1 MGNTKIRN
9 SNTKAKINRMK
20 FRLSKLYIAKL
31 LVLTYLLLPGKSDAQ
46 IIYLPDTVKIEEVV
60 VTGSRVEV
68 SRRNVP
74 LTVSTVERSQ
84 IERSNESA
92 LFPVLSRRIP
102 GLFVTERGV
111 TGFGVGTGS
120 AGQVSMRGVGGS
132 APNTQVLVLI
142 DGHPQFQGLFGHPL
156 PDAYV
161 SSDVEKV
168 EVIRG
173 PASILYG
180 SNAMGGVIN
189 IITREQQ
196 EEGFSGKARLS
207 YGSFNTQKYM
217 VSGGLKEG
225 PFSVFASLNHDR
237 TEGHRDTSEFKIV
250 NGYVKAGY
258 ELNENFDISAD
269 VSIADFNAQDPGT
282 VFNPMFFGID
292 ILRGKTSLSVK
303 NHFERVEGGLLA
315 FYNFGDHSFTNGWE
329 SKDRHTGISL
339 YQGLRLFPGNRLTL
353 GIDYKSVSGI
363 ANDGAPGAA
372 DVWHSVSDYAGYAY
386 VQQTF
391 ADKLIVSAGLRA
403 ENNSMFGFETIPQVG
418 LSFLASENTT
428 VKGSWSKGFR
438 NPTLMELYLFA
449 PNQELEPERITN
461 YELGMSQTNAGRT
474 FRVELAVFALEATNV
489 IEVRPNDAPPPPV
502 KRQNVGAFS
511 NKGIELE
518 LSWQATANLG
528 FSSNYSYLSLDKPRL
543 AAPEHQFYAEGNYAF
558 GDFRA
563 TLSVQQISGLYTLTT
578 GQSPEMES
586 YTLANMML
594 SYTLNENFELFASGK
609 NLLDQE
615 YSINYGYPMPG
626 ATVFAGVNIGF

>member
-1 MGNTKIRN
+1 MNL
-9 SNTKAKINRMK
+9 
-20 FRLSKLYIAKL
+20 RLSKFLYLASLGLLYIWP
-31 LVLTYLLLPGKSDAQ
+31 VGEVRAQ
-46 IIYLPDTVKIEEVV
+46 ISYMPDTIKIEEVV

-74 LTVSTVERSQ
+74 LTVSTVDRMQ

-92 LFPVLSRRIP
+92 VLPVLSRRIP

-120 AGQVSMRGVGGS
+120 AGQISMRGVGGT

-196 EEGFSGKARLS
+196 EEGVSGKARLS

-217 VSGGLKEG
+217 ASGGLKEG
-225 PFSVFASLNHDR
+225 PFSVFASINHDR
-237 TEGHRDTSEFKIV
+237 TEGHRDTSDFKIV

-258 ELNENFDISAD
+258 ELSDNFEVSAD

-282 VFNPMFFGID
+282 IFNPMFFGID
-292 ILRGKTSLSVK
+292 ILRGKSSVSVK
-303 NHFERVEGGLLA
+303 NQFDKFEGGLLA

-329 SKDRHTGISL
+329 SKDMHKGISL
-339 YQGLRLFPGNRLTL
+339 YQGLRLFPDNRITL
-353 GIDYKSVSGI
+353 GVDYKSVTGI
-363 ANDGAPGAA
+363 ANDGAPGGA

-386 VQQTF
+386 VQHTF
-391 ADKLIVSAGLRA
+391 VEQLILSAGFRI
-403 ENNSMFGFETIPQVG
+403 ENNSMFGVETIPQAG
-418 LSFLASENTT
+418 FSWLATDNTT
-428 VKGSWSKGFR
+428 IKGSWSKGFR

-449 PNQELEPERITN
+449 PNQDLEPERITN
-461 YELGMSQTNAGRT
+461 YELGMSQKSSDGQ
-474 FRVELAVFALEATNV
+474 FRIDLALFALEGTNV

-502 KRQNVGAFS
+502 KRQNAGSFS

-518 LSWQATANLG
+518 LSWNATSNLS
-528 FSSNYSYLSLDKPRL
+528 FASNYSYLNLDKPRL
-543 AAPEHQFYAEGNYAF
+543 AAPEHQFYIEGTYMF

-563 TLSVQQISGLYTLTT
+563 NLSMQQISGLYTYTAEPAPL
-578 GQSPEMES
+578 QES

-594 SYTLNENFELFASGK
+594 AYQFNNNFELFVSGK

-626 ATVFAGVNIGF
+626 ITVFTGVNIQF

>member
-1 MGNTKIRN
+1 MNLRI
-9 SNTKAKINRMK
+9 
-20 FRLSKLYIAKL
+20 SKLLFSAAL
-31 LVLTYLLLPGKSDAQ
+31 ALVFMWPVDEAGAQ
-46 IIYLPDTVKIEEVV
+46 ISYIPDTVKIEEVV

-74 LTVSTVERSQ
+74 LTVSTVDRRQ

-92 LFPVLSRRIP
+92 LLPVLSRRIP

-111 TGFGVGTGS
+111 TGFGVGNGS
-120 AGQVSMRGVGGS
+120 AGQISMRGVGGT

-217 VSGGLKEG
+217 ASGGLKEG
-225 PFSVFASLNHDR
+225 PFSVFASVNHDR
-237 TEGHRDTSEFKIV
+237 TEGHRDTSDFKIV
-250 NGYVKAGY
+250 NGYLKAGY
-258 ELNENFDISAD
+258 ELNDNFEVSAD

-292 ILRGKTSLSVK
+292 ILRGKSSLSVK
-303 NHFERVEGGLLA
+303 NHFEKVEGGLLA

-329 SKDRHTGISL
+329 SKDRHKGISL
-339 YQGLRLFPGNRLTL
+339 YQGLRLFSGNRITL
-353 GIDYKSVSGI
+353 GVDYKSVSGI
-363 ANDGAPGAA
+363 ANNGVPGAA

-386 VQQTF
+386 VQHTF
-391 ADKLIVSAGLRA
+391 IEKLILSAGFRV
-403 ENNSMFGFETIPQVG
+403 ENNSMFGVETIPQAG
-418 LSFLASENTT
+418 FSFLATDNTT
-428 VKGSWSKGFR
+428 VKGSYSKGFR

-449 PNQELEPERITN
+449 PNKDLEPERITN
-461 YELGMSQTNAGRT
+461 YELGMSQKSDDGR
-474 FRVELAVFALEATNV
+474 FRIDLALFTLEGTNV

-502 KRQNVGAFS
+502 KRQNVGSFS

-518 LSWQATANLG
+518 LSWNATSNLS
-528 FSSNYSYLSLDKPRL
+528 FASNYSYLNLDKPRL
-543 AAPEHQFYAEGNYAF
+543 AAPEHQFYIEGTYTI

-563 TLSVQQISGLYTLTT
+563 NLSVQQISDLYIYTAEPAPL
-578 GQSPEMES
+578 QES
-586 YTLANMML
+586 YTVANAML
-594 SYTLNENFELFASGK
+594 SYKLNDNFELFASGK

-626 ATVFAGVNIGF
+626 ITLFSGVNIQF

>member
-1 MGNTKIRN
+1 MKKRISKI
-9 SNTKAKINRMK
+9 
-20 FRLSKLYIAKL
+20 L
-31 LVLTYLLLPGKSDAQ
+31 LVTVLTVVCTWPVEKARAQ
-46 IIYLPDTVKIEEVV
+46 LIYLPDTVNIEEVV

-68 SRRNVP
+68 ARRNVP
-74 LTVSTVERSQ
+74 LTVSTVERTQ

-92 LFPVLSRRIP
+92 LLPVLSLRIP

-120 AGQVSMRGVGGS
+120 AGQISMRGVGGT

-142 DGHPQFQGLFGHPL
+142 DGHPQYQGLFGHPL

-196 EEGFSGKARLS
+196 QEGFSGRARLS

-217 VSGGLKEG
+217 ASGGLKEG
-225 PFSVFASLNHDR
+225 RFSVFASLNHDR
-237 TEGHRDTSEFKIV
+237 TEGHRDTSDFKIV

-258 ELNENFDISAD
+258 EINDNFTVTTD
-269 VSIADFNAQDPGT
+269 VSIADFEAQDPGS

-292 ILRGKTSLSVK
+292 IMRGKTSLSVK
-303 NHFERVEGGLLA
+303 NRFDKVEGGLLA

-329 SKDRHTGISL
+329 SKDRHKGISL
-339 YQGLRLFPGNRLTL
+339 FQGLRLFPNNRITL
-353 GIDYKSVSGI
+353 GADYKSVTGI
-363 ANDGAPGAA
+363 ANDGIPGAA
-372 DVWHSVSDYAGYAY
+372 DVWHTVSDYAGYAY
-386 VQQTF
+386 VQHTF
-391 ADKLIVSAGLRA
+391 VEKLILSAGFRV
-403 ENNSMFGFETIPQVG
+403 ENNSMFGVETIPQAG
-418 LSFLASENTT
+418 FSFLATDNTT
-428 VKGSWSKGFR
+428 IKGSYSKGFR

-449 PNQELEPERITN
+449 PNQDLEPERISN
-461 YELGMSQTNAGRT
+461 YELGMSQMSGDGR
-474 FRVELAVFALEATNV
+474 FRVDFALFALEGTNV

-502 KRQNVGAFS
+502 KRQNVGSFS
-511 NKGIELE
+511 NKGFELE
-518 LSWQATANLG
+518 LSWDATSSLSFA
-528 FSSNYSYLSLDKPRL
+528 SNYSYLNLDKPRL
-543 AAPEHQFYAEGNYAF
+543 AAPKHQFYVEGVYTF

-563 TLSVQQISGLYTLTT
+563 NLSVQQISGLYISTAESGPL
-578 GQSPEMES
+578 QES
-586 YTLANMML
+586 YTLANAML
-594 SYTLNENFELFASGK
+594 SYRLSNNFELFASGK
-609 NLLDQE
+609 NLLDKE

-626 ATVFAGVNIGF
+626 ITVFSGVNIQF

>member
-1 MGNTKIRN
+1 MNN
-9 SNTKAKINRMK
+9 MNL
-20 FRLSKLYIAKL
+20 RLSKFLYMASMAL
-31 LVLTYLLLPGKSDAQ
+31 LFIWPVSEAMAQ
-46 IIYLPDTVKIEEVV
+46 ISYLPDTIKIEEVV

-74 LTVSTVERSQ
+74 LTVSTVDRRQ

-92 LFPVLSRRIP
+92 VLPVLSRRIP

-120 AGQVSMRGVGGS
+120 AGQISMRGVGGT

-196 EEGFSGKARLS
+196 EEGVSGKARLS

-217 VSGGLKEG
+217 ASGGLKEG

-237 TEGHRDTSEFKIV
+237 TEGHRDTSDFKIV

-258 ELNENFDISAD
+258 ELSENFEVSAD

-282 VFNPMFFGID
+282 IFNPLFFGID
-292 ILRGKTSLSVK
+292 ILRGKSSLSVK
-303 NHFERVEGGLLA
+303 NQFDNVEGGLLA

-329 SKDRHTGISL
+329 SKDRHKGISL
-339 YQGLRLFPGNRLTL
+339 YQGLRLFPDNRITL
-353 GIDYKSVSGI
+353 GVDYKSVTGI
-363 ANDGAPGAA
+363 ANDGAPGGA
-372 DVWHSVSDYAGYAY
+372 DVWHSVSDFAGYAY
-386 VQQTF
+386 VQHTF
-391 ADKLIVSAGLRA
+391 IEQLILSAGFRV
-403 ENNSMFGFETIPQVG
+403 ENNSMFGVETIPQAG
-418 LSFLASENTT
+418 FSWLATDNTT
-428 VKGSWSKGFR
+428 IKGSWSKGFR

-449 PNQELEPERITN
+449 PNQDLEPERITN
-461 YELGMSQTNAGRT
+461 YELGMSQKSADGQ
-474 FRVELAVFALEATNV
+474 FRIDLALFALEGTNV

-502 KRQNVGAFS
+502 KRQNVGSFA

-518 LSWQATANLG
+518 LSWNATSNLS
-528 FSSNYSYLSLDKPRL
+528 FASNYSYLNLDKPRL
-543 AAPEHQFYAEGNYAF
+543 AAPEHQFYIEGTYTF

-563 TLSVQQISGLYTLTT
+563 NLSVQQISGLYIYTAEPTPL
-578 GQSPEMES
+578 QES

-594 SYTLNENFELFASGK
+594 AYQLNNNFELFSSGK
-609 NLLDQE
+609 NLLDQD

-626 ATVFAGVNIGF
+626 ITVFSGVNIQF

>member
-1 MGNTKIRN
+1 
-9 SNTKAKINRMK
+9 MK
-20 FRLSKLYIAKL
+20 NMNLRISKFFL
-31 LVLTYLLLPGKSDAQ
+31 LTVVALTFASAGHKSSAQ
-46 IIYLPDTVKIEEVV
+46 VSYYPDTINIDEVV

-68 SRRNVP
+68 ARRNVP

-92 LFPVLSRRIP
+92 LLPVLSRRIP

-120 AGQVSMRGVGGS
+120 AGQISMRGVGGT

-196 EEGFSGKARLS
+196 EEGFSGRARVS

-217 VSGGLKEG
+217 ASGGVKEG
-225 PFSVFASLNHDR
+225 GFSVFASVNHDR
-237 TEGHRDTSEFKIV
+237 TNGHRDTSDFKIV
-250 NGYVKAGY
+250 NGYLKAGY
-258 ELNENFDISAD
+258 ELNENFEISAD

-303 NHFERVEGGLLA
+303 NHYEKAEGGLLA

-329 SKDRHTGISL
+329 SEDRHKGISL
-339 YQGLRLFPGNRLTL
+339 YQGLRLLPGNRLTV
-353 GIDYKSVSGI
+353 GFDYKSVSGI

-386 VQQTF
+386 VQQTILE
-391 ADKLIVSAGLRA
+391 KLILSAGFRV
-403 ENNSMFGFETIPQVG
+403 ENNSMFGTETIPQAG
-418 LSFLASENTT
+418 FSFLATENTT

-449 PNQELEPERITN
+449 PNQQLEPERITN
-461 YELGMSQTNAGRT
+461 YELSMSQKSSDDK
-474 FRVELAVFALEATNV
+474 FRVDLALFALEGTNV

-511 NKGIELE
+511 NKGVELE
-518 LSWQATANLG
+518 LSWNVSSNLS
-528 FSSNYSYLSLDKPRL
+528 FASNYSYLHLDRPRL
-543 AAPEHQFYAEGNYAF
+543 AAPEHQFYIEGTYTF

-563 TLSVQQISGLYTLTT
+563 NLSVQQISGLYIFT
-578 GQSPEMES
+578 GDPSPLQEN
-586 YTLANMML
+586 YTLANAML
-594 SYTLNENFELFASGK
+594 SYRLNNSFELFASGK
-609 NLLDQE
+609 NLLDQD

-626 ATVFAGVNIGF
+626 TTVFTGINIQF